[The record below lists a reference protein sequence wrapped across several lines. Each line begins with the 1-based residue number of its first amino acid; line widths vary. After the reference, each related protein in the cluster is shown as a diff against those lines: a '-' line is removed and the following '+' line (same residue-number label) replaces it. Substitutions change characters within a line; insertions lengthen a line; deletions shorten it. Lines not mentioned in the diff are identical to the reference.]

1 MQITVETIRAL
12 HLKTECA
19 RSSLARS
26 LSLSPHRCWYYKHA
40 HRLSEETGMSR
51 NGTRAIFL
59 VIAVVIVLS
68 MVLGLLPVTFR

>member
-1 MQITVETIRAL
+1 
-12 HLKTECA
+12 
-19 RSSLARS
+19 
-26 LSLSPHRCWYYKHA
+26 
-40 HRLSEETGMSR
+40 MSR